1 MKKTSS
7 KIILVL
13 SIVLIS
19 MFLILSLNVILSR
32 NTIEDYVCADSVRES
47 ITRTKQGYLGQSNR
61 SLV

>member
-47 ITRTKQGYLGQSNR
+47 INRTKQGYLG
-61 SLV
+61 